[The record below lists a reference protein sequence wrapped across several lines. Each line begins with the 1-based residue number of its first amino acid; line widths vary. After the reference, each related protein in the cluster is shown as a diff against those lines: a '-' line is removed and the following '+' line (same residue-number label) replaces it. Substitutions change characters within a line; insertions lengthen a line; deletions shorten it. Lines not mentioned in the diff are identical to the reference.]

1 MVEILYEIR
10 NDIRFESN
18 FYRGNC
24 RVLTRAVLDIL
35 KDKFKCEPWLVKVI
49 SGYDHTFPVIDLN
62 GDKIIVDFLGIEN
75 RGSYIGPY
83 LEAPE
88 IYRNMEPDTWLCML
102 WKMGN

>member
-62 GDKIIVDFLGIEN
+62 GDKIIVDYLQNTVSVNKPTGKYQRREGGI
-75 RGSYIGPY
+75 
-83 LEAPE
+83 
-88 IYRNMEPDTWLCML
+88 
-102 WKMGN
+102 K